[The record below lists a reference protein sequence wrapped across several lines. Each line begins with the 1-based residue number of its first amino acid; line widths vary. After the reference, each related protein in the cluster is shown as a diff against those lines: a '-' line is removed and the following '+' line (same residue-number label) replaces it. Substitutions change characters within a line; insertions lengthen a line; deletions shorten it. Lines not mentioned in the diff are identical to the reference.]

1 MLPERDL
8 VRAAPFLVGEQQK
21 NMHISRVST
30 AGTRWDPLFWV
41 ENHLLLESMSEKS
54 PGLGAERFLG
64 SPPWLAFAS
73 LGRSLYL
80 SGPFSC
86 V

>member
-1 MLPERDL
+1 M
-8 VRAAPFLVGEQQK
+8 VHAAPFRAGKQQES
-21 NMHISRVST
+21 MHISRVST
-30 AGTRWDPLFWV
+30 AGTTWDPLFWV
-41 ENHLLLESMSEKS
+41 ENHLLLDSMSEKS

-64 SPPWLAFAS
+64 SPPWLALAS